1 MRLEPT
7 IGTLLRQ
14 ILQKINNK
22 NKEGAVWG
30 PSCKLLPAK
39 GVIETK

>member
-14 ILQKINNK
+14 ILQKINK
-22 NKEGAVWG
+22 KKQGGGSLGAG
-30 PSCKLLPAK
+30 LQITPR
-39 GVIETK
+39 